1 MCERKQLTQEQIDLL
16 NKPLP
21 PEALKQHPSKTFLTT
36 INPIYVTE
44 RLNQVFGVGAWQTH
58 VDEVTTAPSGKNIM
72 VVTKT
77 CFEVEEYGIHLEAY
91 GGNDNADLG
100 DAYKGSMTDAITK
113 IGSYLGIGADVW
125 KDKDKKKPVQQQS
138 AQAPAKPQKTL
149 RERIIAYLMKM
160 EPTDREAYLTYF
172 QITDI
177 DKLTDKQAND
187 IAEFEKKKKAQE
199 NRRDLADPGFVNNGG

>member
-44 RLNQVFGVGAWQTH
+44 RMNQVFGVGAWQTH
-58 VDEVTTAPSGKNIM
+58 VEEVTTAQSGKNVM

-77 CFEVEEYGIHLEAY
+77 SFEVEEYGIHLEAY

-113 IGSYLGIGADVW
+113 IGSYLGIGAHVW
-125 KDKDKKKPVQQQS
+125 KNQGTPNGKPLPQQ
-138 AQAPAKPQKTL
+138 PAKPQKPL
-149 RERIIAYLMKM
+149 RERIINYLNKM
-160 EPTDREAYLTYF
+160 PDKERNDYLTYF
-172 QITDI
+172 QIGSI
-177 DKLTDKQAND
+177 DAIDDKKAQE
-187 IAEFEKKKKAQE
+187 IADFEKKKKAQE
-199 NRRDLADPGFVNNGG
+199 NRRDLAEEGFVKNGG

>member
-1 MCERKQLTQEQIDLL
+1 MKTLTKEQIDLL
-16 NKPLP
+16 NEPLP
-21 PEALKQHPSKTFLTT
+21 PEAVKPHPTKNYLSS
-36 INPIYVTE
+36 INAIYVTE

-58 VDEVTTAPSGKNIM
+58 VEEVTTAQSGKNVM

-100 DAYKGSMTDAITK
+100 DAYKGSMTDALTK

-138 AQAPAKPQKTL
+138 TPAAQKPQKPL
-149 RERIIAYLMKM
+149 RERIIDYIKKM
-160 EPTDREAYLTYF
+160 PDKERTDYLTYF
-172 QITDI
+172 QIIDLNSITDA
-177 DKLTDKQAND
+177 KAQE
-187 IAEFEKKKKAQE
+187 IAEFEKQKAKEKKQ
-199 NRRDLADPGFVNNGG
+199 

>member
-1 MCERKQLTQEQIDLL
+1 MKTLTQEQINLL

-21 PEALKQHPSKTFLTT
+21 PEAVKPHPTKNYLSS
-36 INPIYVTE
+36 INAIYVTE
-44 RLNQVFGVGAWQTH
+44 RLNQVFGVGQWQVH
-58 VDEVTTAPSGKNIM
+58 VEEVTTMPSGKNVM

-125 KDKDKKKPVQQQS
+125 KDKDKKRPVQQQS
-138 AQAPAKPQKTL
+138 APTPAKPQKTL
-149 RERIIAYLMKM
+149 RERIIEYIKKM
-160 EPTDREAYLTYF
+160 PDKERTDYMTYF
-172 QITDI
+172 QITDLNSI
-177 DKLTDKQAND
+177 TDA
-187 IAEFEKKKKAQE
+187 KAQE
-199 NRRDLADPGFVNNGG
+199 IADFEKQKAKEKKQ

>member
-21 PEALKQHPSKTFLTT
+21 EEAVKPHPTKNYLSS
-36 INPIYVTE
+36 INAIYVTE
-44 RLNQVFGVGAWQTH
+44 RLNQVFGVGKWQTH
-58 VDEVTTAPSGKNIM
+58 VEEVTTAQSGKNVM

-138 AQAPAKPQKTL
+138 TPAAQKPQKPL
-149 RERIIAYLMKM
+149 RERIIDYIKKM
-160 EPTDREAYLTYF
+160 PDKERTDYLTYF
-172 QITDI
+172 QITDLNSI
-177 DKLTDKQAND
+177 TDAKAQE
-187 IAEFEKKKKAQE
+187 IAEFEKQKAKEKKQ
-199 NRRDLADPGFVNNGG
+199 

>member
-21 PEALKQHPSKTFLTT
+21 EEAVKPHPTKNYLSS
-36 INPIYVTE
+36 INAIYVTE
-44 RLNQVFGVGAWQTH
+44 RLNQVFGVGKWQTH
-58 VDEVTTAPSGKNIM
+58 VEEVTTAQSGTNVM

-125 KDKDKKKPVQQQS
+125 KDKDKKKPIQQQS
-138 AQAPAKPQKTL
+138 APAPANPQKTL
-149 RERIIAYLMKM
+149 RERIINYLNKM
-160 EPTDREAYLTYF
+160 PDKERTDYLTYF
-172 QITDI
+172 QITDLNSI
-177 DKLTDKQAND
+177 TDAKAQE
-187 IAEFEKKKKAQE
+187 IAEFEKQKAKEKKQ
-199 NRRDLADPGFVNNGG
+199 